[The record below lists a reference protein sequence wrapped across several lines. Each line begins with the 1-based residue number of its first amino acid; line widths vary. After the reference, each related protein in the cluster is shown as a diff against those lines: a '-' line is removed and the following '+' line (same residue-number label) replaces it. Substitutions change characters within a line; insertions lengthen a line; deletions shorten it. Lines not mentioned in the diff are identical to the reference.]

1 MHSLHIVEPFHKVD
15 TVDVLHSLHI
25 VEPFYKVDTVETRH
39 LGTNTYSDGSFRT
52 VWCISWISCTLGCN
66 YSDCKLV
73 AIVMTF
79 QRNAWVANITSYKVH
94 V

>member
-39 LGTNTYSDGSFRT
+39 LGTNTYSDGMFQ
-52 VWCISWISCTLGCN
+52 
-66 YSDCKLV
+66 DCVVYFMDFLH
-73 AIVMTF
+73 IGM
-79 QRNAWVANITSYKVH
+79 
-94 V
+94 